1 VVAAGFFLSAPEW
14 CSASEAASDI
24 GVFVGKVGARSRG
37 KAHSVRLK
45 MVRHNPAEWHPSDL
59 YNIPSCDDQRGMLV
73 NDDSQPPGNSVE
85 RKGPRSSGTE
95 RSDTAAGLQKR
106 VSREQG
112 SSPGVLTE
120 NSRFGAYVVGE
131 CIGQGGMARV
141 YRAEH
146 EGLQRQV
153 ALKVLLDGL
162 GKDSD
167 GHERFLREARIAAA
181 IKHPNVVNIFDVGVH
196 QGTPYLVME
205 LLEGVDLD
213 AFVETKNR
221 LDEATIMDIVVPIAG
236 ALAAVHDAGIVHR
249 DLKPGNIF
257 LARGRND
264 EIEPRLLDFGISKSM
279 RPDQMKLTSARGL
292 VMGTPFYMSPE
303 AARGAEMTPL
313 SDQYALGVVLYEC
326 ATGVNPFTP
335 ANSFAEVVQRVT
347 TGTFQPVAT
356 HNALLSKK
364 MVAIIERAMQ
374 LDPERRFPDMRAM
387 GRELLML
394 AGQRTRITWGL
405 SFNQLAP
412 LSNHPKAAASFAKAK
427 KSRGSRRALL
437 AVPAV
442 VAALLL
448 AGAWTV
454 SRQQHNDRLAD
465 ATAGAAPLTAPDTHE
480 MDSAQALALR
490 PNLPSA
496 EPSPAPRDLAPVVA
510 DKSADRPELD
520 PVGQALPR
528 ETALDAKPAPAA
540 GGGGTEVAVAVR
552 DALRKPPRSRTG
564 SRKRSNPTAALA
576 APAISVADTPDWA
589 PAASRT
595 AAASDTAA
603 HRGTNNA
610 PILD

>member
-1 VVAAGFFLSAPEW
+1 
-14 CSASEAASDI
+14 
-24 GVFVGKVGARSRG
+24 
-37 KAHSVRLK
+37 
-45 MVRHNPAEWHPSDL
+45 
-59 YNIPSCDDQRGMLV
+59 MLV
-73 NDDSQPPGNSVE
+73 NDDSQPPGNGAA
-85 RKGPRSSGTE
+85 RTGPRSSGTE
-95 RSDTAAGLQKR
+95 RHDTAAGAQQR
-106 VSREQG
+106 VSREWAPG
-112 SSPGVLTE
+112 SNPVVLTE

-213 AFVETKNR
+213 AFVETKTR

-347 TGTFQPVAT
+347 TGTFQPVGT

-374 LDPERRFPDMRAM
+374 LDPARRFPDMRAM

-412 LSNHPKAAASFAKAK
+412 LSTHPKAATPFNPAK
-427 KSRGSRRALL
+427 KSGRGSRRALF
-437 AVPAV
+437 AISAA
-442 VAALLL
+442 VAAVLL

-454 SRQQHNDRLAD
+454 NRQLQHDRLAA
-465 ATAGAAPLTAPDTHE
+465 ATATAPALNPPDRHE
-480 MDSAQALALR
+480 ADSAEALALR
-490 PNLPSA
+490 PPLPSA
-496 EPSPAPRDLAPVVA
+496 EPSPATRDVPPVVSDTRGA
-510 DKSADRPELD
+510 RPERD
-520 PVGQALPR
+520 PVGQGLSKGA
-528 ETALDAKPAPAA
+528 ALDERPAQPVGEAA
-540 GGGGTEVAVAVR
+540 EVASAVR
-552 DALRKPPRSRTG
+552 EALRKPVRNRTVT
-564 SRKRSNPTAALA
+564 RKRPTATTALVT
-576 APAISVADTPDWA
+576 PVGSVAEAPDWA
-589 PAASRT
+589 PTTSRT
-595 AAASDTAA
+595 AAASDTSA